1 MFSVPV
7 DMAQG
12 LPPPPVF
19 NSPEYEADV
28 AAAERWFQLQDPGR
42 VAQAVRDL
50 HDPDFL
56 SRLSGVLGVSLETQ
70 AMRDTRSVLMRA
82 KKLSALSIVQE
93 KENDSRERPWLV
105 LGHAPPCAGEGAT
118 PAGHSCPSGHAAW
131 AWLAGYVLADAL
143 PHKTGALMSA
153 AALYSESREVCL
165 LNWHSDI
172 VAGQQTARIIHRS
185 LMREPEYQSA
195 LNRIRNDYL
204 DARQGGKT
212 VAAGQSF

>member
-1 MFSVPV
+1 MWRR
-7 DMAQG
+7 Q
-12 LPPPPVF
+12 
-19 NSPEYEADV
+19 
-28 AAAERWFQLQDPGR
+28 
-42 VAQAVRDL
+42 
-50 HDPDFL
+50 
-56 SRLSGVLGVSLETQ
+56 
-70 AMRDTRSVLMRA
+70 
-82 KKLSALSIVQE
+82 SAGS
-93 KENDSRERPWLV
+93 
-105 LGHAPPCAGEGAT
+105 
-118 PAGHSCPSGHAAW
+118 SCRIR
-131 AWLAGYVLADAL
+131 AGYVLADAL

-172 VAGQQTARIIHRS
+172 VAGQQAARIIHRS